1 LLIPNQV
8 ALEFESVAA
17 KPDMNLC
24 VSSAET
30 PSGADWVVDSVVER
44 EVGKEAQ
51 HLMEKLQGQGT
62 DNPR

>member
-1 LLIPNQV
+1 
-8 ALEFESVAA
+8 
-17 KPDMNLC
+17 MNLC